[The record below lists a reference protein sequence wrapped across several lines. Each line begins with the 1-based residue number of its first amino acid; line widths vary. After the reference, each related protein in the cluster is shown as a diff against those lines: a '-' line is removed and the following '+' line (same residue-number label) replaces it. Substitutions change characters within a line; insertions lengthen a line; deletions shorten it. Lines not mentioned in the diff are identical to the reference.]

1 MSIDAGS
8 PIIVLPMSSRSN
20 QIIVADLGKLTVR
33 NRFLFADDPQTLN
46 SKIRPPPRIVSSMD
60 VSIYGSLENDLRDD
74 DELDNHICLL
84 DVWKVLLKDMDI
96 YEARRTEGD
105 YFVDSIGFGNF
116 NVERQSKLL
125 EEKCELSLQVERN
138 LEGDI
143 SHSVP
148 DFCIEGSLSSVYCSL
163 CLEQFK
169 LVKGFLEFNLGEQL
183 DEFKQ
188 QVMSHLTDPKNHT
201 IISGNV
207 WKGMSFTLHLKNVTV
222 ELGEFESDES
232 SIAKFDFI
240 SSKVSYESHSNG
252 IKDIDLVSNEIL
264 VSDLRYTK
272 KPTTARPNV
281 FTNILQPCRKNGND
295 ITKLQMELN
304 YRKTKSVTKFT
315 ILLNDMKLMGIFD
328 WLFIMKDYLLSKPK
342 NPISGML
349 SLH

>member
-1 MSIDAGS
+1 
-8 PIIVLPMSSRSN
+8 MSSRSN